1 MINYVNDCND
11 YMIIIMDIEMIIVI
25 RKVIIIITSLFLF
38 SWFFTLLVSL
48 GLILVLFSDSLSSL
62 VTSSSLSL
70 NK

>member
-1 MINYVNDCND
+1 MIHYVNDYND

-25 RKVIIIITSLFLF
+25 RKVMIIITSLFLF

-62 VTSSSLSL
+62 VTSSCLSL

>member
-1 MINYVNDCND
+1 MIHYVNDYND

-25 RKVIIIITSLFLF
+25 RKVMIIITSLFLF

>member
-1 MINYVNDCND
+1 MIHYVNDYND

-25 RKVIIIITSLFLF
+25 RKVMIKITSLFLF

-48 GLILVLFSDSLSSL
+48 GLVLFSDSLSSL

-70 NK
+70 DK